1 MLLQILID
9 NPLLTFCIVAALGYL
24 LGRVRIGGSSLGT
37 AAVLFAGLFVGAIDP
52 RLKLPDALYLLG
64 LVLFVYTIGL
74 SSGPA
79 FFAALRRH
87 GVRDNLLIVGALA
100 LGAALLAALQWILG
114 LRPAVVAG
122 MFAGSFT
129 NTPALASVLDYIRS
143 AAPAAARDQLVVVSY
158 PLVITS
164 FPTIWKVRAILQQVD
179 QQCT

>member
-1 MLLQILID
+1 
-9 NPLLTFCIVAALGYL
+9 
-24 LGRVRIGGSSLGT
+24 
-37 AAVLFAGLFVGAIDP
+37 VLFAGLFVGALDP

-79 FFAALRRH
+79 FFASLRKH
-87 GVRDNLLIVGALA
+87 GIRDNLLVVDALV
-100 LGAALLAALQWILG
+100 LGAVLLAGLQLFVG

-143 AAPAAARDQLVVVSY
+143 AAPVGLLDQPSPIRWSATRRPIRIGVIGTMVAMVVARRVWRIDYAAEAEQL
-158 PLVITS
+158 
-164 FPTIWKVRAILQQVD
+164 RAQSLISDRLQQRY
-179 QQCT
+179 